1 MVQLRTPFI
10 KGTRLLCQTNN
21 NRLVPFVNR
30 YSKAY
35 STETRK
41 DSKLLRN
48 IGIIAHIDAGKTTT
62 TERMLYYSGLTNRIG
77 DVDQGDT
84 VMDYLPA
91 ERDRGITIT
100 SAAITFN
107 WAKHK
112 INLIDTPGHADF
124 TFEVIRSI
132 RVLDGAV
139 TILDG
144 VAGVEA
150 QTEKVWKQA
159 TEVGIPKIAF
169 VNKMDRE
176 GAGFGRT
183 VREIVSKLNTRV
195 GIVNMP
201 FYKDG
206 DYSNGG
212 GDGKSFEGVVDVV
225 NKKII
230 KWNNTTS
237 TEAKDDGKDVT
248 VMDISK
254 YESVTKECELAREA
268 LIETLSEFDD
278 ELVEHYLEVGDYM
291 EVSPSQIKRA
301 LRKACLE
308 KKVVPV
314 LCGASFRNIGVQPLL
329 DAVIDYLPSPQ
340 DIPSPDAL
348 ITGVSVK
355 NGRKNVIQ
363 PDQKIKLEALKNP
376 NLTSALAF
384 KVVFDQK
391 KGMMVYVRVYSGSLH
406 QNSSVL
412 NSTTGK
418 RERVMKLYQ
427 MHANEPIEVPS
438 IEKGNIGVIVGTKE
452 IRTGDTIVGHAVK
465 RDGVKSLTPRES
477 HLQLQSIKVPPPVFF
492 SSIDPLTLADT
503 KNMEEALHIL
513 LTEDPSLH
521 IITDEDSGQTMLSGM
536 GELHLEISK
545 DRLVGDLK
553 ARVEVGKIMVSY
565 KETINESS
573 KSVTMEGTSAPQGAD
588 TNAITSKVVLKL
600 EPVFEDEEPNGS
612 DIEVSRDN
620 IFVRLPQDIPDH
632 PLIST
637 QDLIRAVKVGVVPGV
652 ARGGLKARLPL
663 HSLRVNVESITVPL
677 DATHASS
684 VSIAVRLAVEEA
696 LESIP
701 KESYTIMEPMMD
713 VKVVVSEEDVGAVV
727 NDLSSNRRGS
737 ISSLQDDS
745 SSSSTGSTEGLLND
759 EVNFK
764 ELAGTIYT
772 PPDFTMYM
780 SKHGDRM
787 RSNQSIV
794 SAHVP
799 LQQMVGYLNYLRSLT
814 KGRGTF
820 LMDFHSYRRVSADR
834 ENEILNED
842 EF

>member
-1 MVQLRTPFI
+1 M
-10 KGTRLLCQTNN
+10 GTRLLFQTN
-21 NRLVPFVNR
+21 RLIPFASR
-30 YSKAY
+30 YSRSY

-41 DSKLLRN
+41 DAKLLRN

-195 GIVNMP
+195 AIVNMP

-206 DYSNGG
+206 DYSSGG

-230 KWNNTTS
+230 KWNNNAAD
-237 TEAKDDGKDVT
+237 AKDDGKDVT

-254 YESVTKECELAREA
+254 YESVEKECQLAREA

-308 KKVVPV
+308 RKVVPV

-329 DAVIDYLPSPQ
+329 DAVVDYLPSPQ
-340 DIPSPDAL
+340 DIPSPEAL
-348 ITGVSVK
+348 ITGVSIK
-355 NGRKNVIQ
+355 NGRKNIVQ
-363 PDQKIKLEALKNP
+363 PDQTVKLDALKNP

-438 IEKGNIGVIVGTKE
+438 IEKGNIGVIVGTKD

-465 RDGVKSLTPRES
+465 RDGVKSLTAKES

-513 LTEDPSLH
+513 LTEDPSLQVT
-521 IITDEDSGQTMLSGM
+521 TDEDSGQTMLSGM

-545 DRLVGDLK
+545 DRLVDDLK

-565 KETINESS
+565 RETINESS

-588 TNAITSKVVLKL
+588 TTPITSKVTLKV
-600 EPVFEDEEPNGS
+600 EPVFEDEQKEAS

-620 IFVRLPQDIPDH
+620 IYLSLPQDIPDH

-637 QDLIRAVKVGVVPGV
+637 QDLVRAVRVGVVPGV

-663 HSLRVNVESITVPL
+663 HSLRVKVESINVPL
-677 DATHASS
+677 EATHPSS

-696 LESIP
+696 LDSVP
-701 KESYTIMEPMMD
+701 KESYTIMEPIMD
-713 VKVVVSEEDVGAVV
+713 VKVVVSEEDVGTVV

-737 ISSLQDDS
+737 IASLQDDS
-745 SSSSTGSTEGLLND
+745 GSAATDGSED
-759 EVNFK
+759 VNFK
-764 ELAGTIYT
+764 ELAGKIYT

-780 SKHGDRM
+780 SKHGDRI
-787 RSNQSIV
+787 RSNQNV
-794 SAHVP
+794 VVAHVP

-834 ENEILNED
+834 EKEILAAD